1 MDKFLLRNYDNLF
14 RTFYNRRPMLE
25 NVNILRAN
33 IQCEFLL
40 KLADQYDTLAVVRTY
55 VEHHL
60 LQFQSSLWES
70 VAVLTHWY
78 LHVSCMLRSKVIFK
92 EALIHLVGIWYIF
105 QEKPQS
111 QFDIP
116 ESILDTA
123 QRKVHE
129 LEENV
134 SRVESQL
141 FRLSLTTVQGEDVT
155 PANDYLGWLVV
166 SLFRQWLA
174 TSIKSQTGPARNS
187 ESESGDGRDSDD
199 KNDIPPNLSICRVFR
214 DIGSKSP
221 SAYLDHHD
229 CEEFLALNSQLYTR
243 KNLAD
248 FERRMTEL
256 KFWARDLVRPLL
268 RNNLELDVA
277 KFNDSDIVRQDLTYF
292 TCSTIEDSEFPWP
305 LEPYI
310 HYN

>member
-40 KLADQYDTLAVVRTY
+40 KLADQYDALAVVRTY

-78 LHVSCMLRSKVIFK
+78 LHDSCMLRSKVIFK

-155 PANDYLGWLVV
+155 PANDYLGWLV
-166 SLFRQWLA
+166 
-174 TSIKSQTGPARNS
+174 RN
-187 ESESGDGRDSDD
+187 ESGDGRDSDD

-268 RNNLELDVA
+268 PNNLELDVA
-277 KFNDSDIVRQDLTYF
+277 KFNDSDIPRQDLTYF